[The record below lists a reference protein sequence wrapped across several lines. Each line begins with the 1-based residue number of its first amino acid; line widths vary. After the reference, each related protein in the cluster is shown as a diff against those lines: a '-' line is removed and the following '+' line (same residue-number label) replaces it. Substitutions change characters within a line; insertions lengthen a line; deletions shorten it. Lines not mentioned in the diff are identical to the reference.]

1 MSNPTPRP
9 RRDEIPYC
17 VIAFVEND
25 RLHTM
30 RLPESLIHF
39 AKAKGWHVLVRDSEM
54 PNGAHD
60 IDPAQSNPKRVD
72 DSEC

>member
-1 MSNPTPRP
+1 MSSPLP
-9 RRDEIPYC
+9 RRQPHDIPYC

-54 PNGAHD
+54 PTTPE
-60 IDPAQSNPKRVD
+60 IDPAQSNPRRD
-72 DSEC
+72 DEC